1 MIVKLPVCNI
11 LFVKLVFRI
20 VVLLVNVFVPPTDWF
35 VVKSQAVPTTD
46 AIGIVPDVIEAPLI
60 TGADE
65 NVFTAV
71 IVCVEFK
78 LTAVPE
84 TDATGI
90 VPELIFAPDNVGAVE
105 NVLAP
110 LMVCDVVKSIAVPT
124 TAPIGMVE
132 LEMDAPLIIGGLLNV
147 CVALNVFAVDNTLAS
162 DVLPSICVCILLETP
177 SKYPISVGLMVKLFA
192 IILLAPISFP
202 AVNTCDSVGVEPAP
216 PSTDTTAHTFP
227 LVAIHTIFK
236 NDWEEVK
243 EYVFAVALFAIISCD
258 VPPVIVIEVNP
269 PVYAF
274 LNVNVA
280 PIWEE
285 DEIVGN
291 VIAFTELLVIITFS
305 GVPICS
311 VELVAMLWLL

>member
-1 MIVKLPVCNI
+1 MSL
-11 LFVKLVFRI
+11 LFIF
-20 VVLLVNVFVPPTDWF
+20 
-35 VVKSQAVPTTD
+35 
-46 AIGIVPDVIEAPLI
+46 IEY
-60 TGADE
+60 
-65 NVFTAV
+65 V
-71 IVCVEFK
+71 
-78 LTAVPE
+78 
-84 TDATGI
+84 
-90 VPELIFAPDNVGAVE
+90 
-105 NVLAP
+105 
-110 LMVCDVVKSIAVPT
+110 
-124 TAPIGMVE
+124 
-132 LEMDAPLIIGGLLNV
+132 
-147 CVALNVFAVDNTLAS
+147 
-162 DVLPSICVCILLETP
+162 
-177 SKYPISVGLMVKLFA
+177 
-192 IILLAPISFP
+192 P
-202 AVNTCDSVGVEPAP
+202 AVFPTANTSLNDGVEPAP

-291 VIAFTELLVIITFS
+291 VIPVTELLVIITFS

-311 VELVAMLWLL
+311 VELVATL